1 MKPIRRKKR
10 LNSFIFRYLC
20 SEFMCELRITLCHI
34 SNGTRSCSYA
44 AASLHHR
51 SLLASVS
58 AREISA
64 SGHYTRV
71 SPCGGTAAVVI
82 VGEVCYFCIEGQR
95 DESNFNRLLNAHW
108 LLPRSYLFGEDLV
121 SAAYSLWRTFR
132 RLRISISL

>member
-10 LNSFIFRYLC
+10 LNSFILRYLC

-64 SGHYTRV
+64 SGHYTRGR
-71 SPCGGTAAVVI
+71 SLRRHGRRCH
-82 VGEVCYFCIEGQR
+82 CRRSLLFCIEGQR